1 MKLYNKALKNK
12 DNKGFT
18 LVELVVVLVI
28 IGLLSAFLIPNLLG
42 YIDDTRQKQ
51 AILSARSAL
60 TASQAE
66 FSSLYSS
73 AYFSRNTV
81 LSKDICE
88 DILNLA
94 DLDDCTYLYVGTKQN
109 ANDRH
114 AAYTVSY
121 LAYGCSDGAVYY
133 DGSAWVD
140 TDPFSNPSLPITVGA
155 PSNNATGGVI
165 YSIYKIK

>member
-1 MKLYNKALKNK
+1 MNYIKKALNNK

-42 YIDDTRQKQ
+42 YIDDTREKQ
-51 AILSARSAL
+51 AVINARSCL

-73 AYFSRNTV
+73 AYFNRNTV
-81 LSKDICE
+81 LSEDICR
-88 DILNLA
+88 DIMNLA
-94 DLDDCTYLYVGTKQN
+94 DLDDVTSLYVGCKQN

-121 LAYGCSDGAVYY
+121 LAYGCSDGTVYY
-133 DGSAWVD
+133 DGSSWGT
-140 TDPFSNPSLPITVGA
+140 TDMFSNPSLPITVGA
-155 PSNNATGGVI
+155 VSNNAAGGVI
-165 YSIYKIK
+165 YSVYKIK